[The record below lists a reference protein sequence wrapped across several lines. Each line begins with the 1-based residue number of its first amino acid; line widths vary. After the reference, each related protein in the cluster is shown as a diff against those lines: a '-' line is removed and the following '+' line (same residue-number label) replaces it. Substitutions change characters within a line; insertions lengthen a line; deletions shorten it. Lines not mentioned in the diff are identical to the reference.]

1 MTSWFLSILHFL
13 GEKWLRI
20 FQLRLLSTPPSG
32 RQLQV
37 TLGRE
42 NEKLDLFSIAMEFN
56 LAYEKDSFRIPFSII
71 TFD

>member
-1 MTSWFLSILHFL
+1 MIAHFSAPSPRLS
-13 GEKWLRI
+13 
-20 FQLRLLSTPPSG
+20 PPSG

-56 LAYEKDSFRIPFSII
+56 LAYEKDSFRIPFSVI